1 MFKRLLVIA
10 AATVAAALIGGAQAS
25 ADTVTLRFDSWVPKH
40 FINTELLP
48 AWTKQ
53 VEEATGGRVKIDIG
67 FPPGAPPPSMFE
79 RVKDGVADLAWGL
92 HGYTP
97 GRFELTELAELPFL
111 DAPSSVVSVAY
122 WRAYEK
128 YLAKLDEHQGTTL
141 VGLSVA
147 TPGVLHTKFPV
158 NALEDLKGK
167 KFRVPGGI
175 AALIAE
181 RLGIVGVQAPAPK
194 VYEMLQQGVI
204 DGVFMPPETS
214 NSFKL
219 KEVTK
224 YMNFVPGGLYF
235 TSFFIVA
242 NPNALAKLSDQ
253 DRAAFM
259 RVSGE
264 NLARLWGRIWDDQ
277 DPPAMKAA
285 EALGVKIG
293 TVGPE
298 VSKRIHD
305 LLADLDDAWVA
316 KANKKGVD
324 GAAALAFFKSEIG
337 KLKGK

>member
-1 MFKRLLVIA
+1 MLKRLLALTA
-10 AATVAAALIGGAQAS
+10 ATATVALIGATAAQ

-40 FINTELLP
+40 FVNTELLP
-48 AWTKQ
+48 VWTKQ
-53 VEEATGGRVKIDIG
+53 VEEATEGRVKINVS
-67 FPPGAPPPSMFE
+67 FPPGAPPPTMFD

-97 GRFELTELAELPFL
+97 GRFELTEMAELPFL
-111 DAPSSVVSVAY
+111 DASSEVVSVAY

-128 YLAKLDEHQGTTL
+128 YLAKADEHRGTTL

-158 NALEDLKGK
+158 NSLADLKGK

-175 AALIAE
+175 AAIIAE

-224 YMNFVPGGLYF
+224 YMNSVPGGLYF
-235 TSFFIVA
+235 TSFFIVG
-242 NPNALAKLSDQ
+242 NPDALGKLSEK

-259 RVSGE
+259 KVSGE
-264 NLARLWGRIWDDQ
+264 NLSRIWGQIWDKQ
-277 DPPAMKAA
+277 DPPAKKAA
-285 EALGVKIG
+285 EELGVKIS
-293 TVGPE
+293 TVSPE
-298 VSKRIHD
+298 VSKQIHE
-305 LLADLDDAWVA
+305 LLRDVDGAWVA
-316 KANKKGVD
+316 RANKKGVD
-324 GAAALAFFKSEIG
+324 GGAALTFFKSEIE